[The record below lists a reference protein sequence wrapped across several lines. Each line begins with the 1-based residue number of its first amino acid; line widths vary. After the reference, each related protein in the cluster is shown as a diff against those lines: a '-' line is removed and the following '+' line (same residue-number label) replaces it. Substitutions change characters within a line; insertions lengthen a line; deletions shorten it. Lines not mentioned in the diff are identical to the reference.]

1 LFIEAVESQIR
12 AAASTGAA
20 VVEFHTGAYAHALD
34 DGDVE
39 AAESYLESF
48 MHSAKLADNLGLEVH
63 FGHGLTFDN
72 VGKLAS
78 IPECMEL
85 NIGNKTFTM
94 NEQGYCNSKARPA
107 MSYAKRFAAK
117 EAVAKALAGEMTGS
131 LSWTSVEVS
140 NDPSGRP
147 TIKLLKDALERAAS
161 RCPVGHTLN
170 VHLSLSDD
178 YPYAT
183 AFAIAEAIP
192 DVR

>member
-1 LFIEAVESQIR
+1 MIIGIGTDICDIRRIEQSIEK
-12 AAASTGAA
+12 
-20 VVEFHTGAYAHALD
+20 F
-34 DGDVE
+34 GDRF
-39 AAESYLESF
+39 L
-48 MHSAKLADNLGLEVH
+48 
-63 FGHGLTFDN
+63 
-72 VGKLAS
+72 
-78 IPECMEL
+78 
-85 NIGNKTFTM
+85 NKTFTTK
-94 NEQGYCNSKARPA
+94 EQTYCNSKARPV

-117 EAVAKALAGEMTGS
+117 EAVAKALAGESTGS

-147 TIKLLKDALERAAS
+147 TVKLMKDALERAEL
-161 RCPVGHTLN
+161 RCPSLHKLN